1 MTSQKAAYPA
11 LSTFASSAGCACKIG
26 QFDLSALLQRVPSPA
41 DPNLLVGHASSDDAA
56 VYRLSG
62 GQTIVQTIDFFTPLF
77 AASRVAGW
85 AVNLKEQLE
94 SMRGELDECR
104 AAGKVA

>member
-1 MTSQKAAYPA
+1 MTSQKAGYPA

-26 QFDLSALLQRVPSPA
+26 QFDLSALLKRIPSSA

-62 GQTIVQTIDFFTPLF
+62 GQAIVQTIVLPP
-77 AASRVAGW
+77 AATISWRSVSPGCASMVCFI
-85 AVNLKEQLE
+85 VNW
-94 SMRGELDECR
+94 
-104 AAGKVA
+104 